1 MSKKPKSVSTS
12 TSGSA
17 QTWAQPIAQAGASSV
32 QNVFNQNQ
40 PGLQQLTDLTRNNI
54 VNPLLGKFNS
64 SLGTAGQA
72 NGYYGDVLSGKYMG
86 GNPYLKNVLDT
97 LNRGVGDQVNSQ
109 FEMSGRYG
117 SGAHADVLSR
127 NLADADS
134 GLLYQNYGDE
144 MNRMGQ
150 AAQAAQAGNNADI
163 ASLLSAIGAGAELP
177 YTGSNNLANSL
188 GALFNGGTSKS
199 TQTGPSPIWG
209 AIGAGLGAAGAAFS
223 DIRLKTKVEKVGEF
237 ADGLCIYRFAYK
249 SNPKQMFKGVMA
261 HEVKK
266 LRPWAYI
273 ENYRGSGFDGV
284 NYGLL
289 GSQGG

>member
-1 MSKKPKSVSTS
+1 MGMSSKPKSVSTS

-17 QTWAQPIAQAGASSV
+17 QTWAQPYATAGATSV

-40 PGLQQLTDLTRNNI
+40 SGLQDLTNLTRNNV

-72 NGYYGDVLSGKYMG
+72 NGFYGDILSGKYMS
-86 GNPYLKNVLDT
+86 GNPYLGNILGQTRRDIT
-97 LNRGVGDQVNSQ
+97 NDVNSQ
-109 FEMSGRYG
+109 FELNGRYG
-117 SGAHADVLSR
+117 SDAHGYGLSR
-127 NLADADS
+127 GLSDAENN
-134 GLLYQNYGDE
+134 LLYQNYGDE

-150 AAQAAQAGNNADI
+150 AAQAAQAGNQADI
-163 ASLLSAIGAGAELP
+163 ASLLSSIGAGAELP

-237 ADGLCIYRFAYK
+237 ADGLGIYRFAYK
-249 SNPKQMFKGVMA
+249 SDPKQMFKGVMA
-261 HEVKK
+261 HEVKQ

-273 ENYRGSGFDGV
+273 ENYRGSGYDGV
-284 NYGLL
+284 NYGAL
-289 GSQGG
+289 